1 MDNDIVKKTAYD
13 KLLLKFNATD
23 TVIPSASILVTKTQY
38 DPVIQ
43 HLGKRTEDG
52 DKKIPNGMLQKTNYN
67 ARITEIENKVPNKI
81 PNVNNLATKAALKT
95 KAPEFENKMTDINS
109 WPTKATFNKKAT
121 EIGKKTPDT
130 TGFMITVEFKRS
142 IKISFD
148 AIIKRVLKKPC

>member
-43 HLGKRTEDG
+43 HLGKKTKDG

-81 PNVNNLATKAALKT
+81 PNVNDLATKAALKT
-95 KAPEFENKMTDINS
+95 KAAEFENKMTDINS
-109 WPTKATFNKKAT
+109 WPTKAAFNKKAT
-121 EIGKKTPDT
+121 EIGKETPDT
-130 TGFMITVEFKRS
+130 TGFMITFEFKRS

-148 AIIKRVLKKPC
+148 AMIKQVLKTPC

>member
-43 HLGKRTEDG
+43 HLGKKTEDG

-67 ARITEIENKVPNKI
+67 ARITEIENKLPNKI

-95 KAPEFENKMTDINS
+95 KAAEFENKMTDINS
-109 WPTKATFNKKAT
+109 WPTKAAFNKKAT

-130 TGFMITVEFKRS
+130 TGFMITVEFKSS

-148 AIIKRVLKKPC
+148 AIIKQVLKKPC